1 MAVRCIAI
9 LACVHIT
16 NGTTSGTI
24 AGGGRQRLGNG
35 QGTAR
40 QRPQTS
46 LVRRRVGAYGDES
59 QALDP
64 GSPLSITLLTGGRM
78 SGVTSAMSARP
89 GHKAKFAWT
98 LAILGIIGSA
108 TRLSPQASPAVSV
121 GLSSQASPAVGVTP
135 GERIRVKGELTA
147 PTKTKYGEIET
158 ATTTEKGT
166 VAWVRADTIGFRV
179 DGGRQDGSGLVA
191 VPLGH
196 IERLDKSVGEHRN
209 TVTGLW
215 IGALSGAALGAATMA
230 IATPTHCN
238 AASFGAAV
246 ACGLYNNPGT
256 NAAAGAIVG
265 GAAGLVLGAGIGTL
279 IKTEKWARVP
289 GYPIPAVTVVALPHG
304 VGYGLAF
311 DF

>member
-1 MAVRCIAI
+1 
-9 LACVHIT
+9 
-16 NGTTSGTI
+16 
-24 AGGGRQRLGNG
+24 
-35 QGTAR
+35 
-40 QRPQTS
+40 
-46 LVRRRVGAYGDES
+46 
-59 QALDP
+59 
-64 GSPLSITLLTGGRM
+64 
-78 SGVTSAMSARP
+78 
-89 GHKAKFAWT
+89 

-108 TRLSPQASPAVSV
+108 TRLS
-121 GLSSQASPAVGVTP
+121 SQASPAVGVGLSSQGIPAVGVTP
-135 GERIRVKGELTA
+135 GELIRVKGALTP

-166 VAWVRADTIGFRV
+166 VAWVRADTIGFRL

-191 VPLGH
+191 VPLGK
-196 IERLDKSVGEHRN
+196 IERLDKSAGAHRN

-215 IGALSGAALGAATMA
+215 IGALSGAALGAATLA

-238 AASFGAAV
+238 AVGWAAV
-246 ACGLYNNPGT
+246 GCGLYDNPGT
-256 NAAAGAIVG
+256 NAVAGAVIG

-289 GYPIPAVTVVALPHG
+289 GYPIPTVSVVALPHG